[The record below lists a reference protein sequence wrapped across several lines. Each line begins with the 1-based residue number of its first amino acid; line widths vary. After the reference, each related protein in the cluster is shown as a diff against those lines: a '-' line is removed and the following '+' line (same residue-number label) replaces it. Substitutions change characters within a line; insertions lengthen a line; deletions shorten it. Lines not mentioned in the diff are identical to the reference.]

1 MLQINGTGINVNQA
15 TAIYGISGGN
25 NTIINTAGTSGGTVT
40 GYQNTLFKRT
50 EVVINF
56 DNYVNSTATPQSVSF
71 PYAFTQ
77 TPTVGTND
85 IGLEISATT
94 TGITITSPENTTQYS
109 GNVIIFG
116 I

>member
-25 NTIINTAGTSGGTVT
+25 NALVNVAGTSGGTVT
-40 GYQNTLFKRT
+40 GYQNTLFNRT
-50 EVVINF
+50 EVVLNF
-56 DNYVNSTATPQSVSF
+56 SKYVNSTATNQSISF

-85 IGLEISATT
+85 TGLIISATT
-94 TGITITSPENTTQYS
+94 TGLTITSPDSATQFS

>member
-1 MLQINGTGINVNQA
+1 MLQINGTGVNVNQA
-15 TAIYGISGGN
+15 TTIFGISGGN
-25 NTIINTAGTSGGTVT
+25 NALVNVAGTSGGTIQ
-40 GYQNTLFKRT
+40 GYQNTLFNRT
-50 EVVINF
+50 EVVLNF
-56 DNYVNSTATPQSVSF
+56 SKYVNSTATNQSISF

-85 IGLEISATT
+85 TGLIISATT
-94 TGITITSPENTTQYS
+94 TGLTITSPDSATQFS

>member
-25 NTIINTAGTSGGTVT
+25 NTIINKAGTSGGTVT
-40 GYQNTLFKRT
+40 GYQNTLFNRT
-50 EVVINF
+50 EVVLNF
-56 DNYVNSTATPQSVSF
+56 NNYVNSTATNQSISF

-85 IGLEISATT
+85 TGLVISATT
-94 TGITITSPENTTQYS
+94 TGLTITSPDSATQYS
-109 GNVIIFG
+109 GNVLIFG

>member
-25 NTIINTAGTSGGTVT
+25 GTIINTAGTSGGTVT
-40 GYQNTLFKRT
+40 GYQNTLFNRT
-50 EVVINF
+50 EVVLNF
-56 DNYVNSTATPQSVSF
+56 NNYENSTATNQSISF

-85 IGLEISATT
+85 TGLVISATT
-94 TGITITSPENTTQYS
+94 TGLTITSPDNATQYS

>member
-25 NTIINTAGTSGGTVT
+25 NSIIDTTGTSGGTIQ

-56 DNYVNSTATPQSVSF
+56 DNYVNSTATNQSISF

-85 IGLEISATT
+85 TGLVISATT
-94 TGITITSPENTTQYS
+94 TGLTITSPDSATQYS

>member
-25 NTIINTAGTSGGTVT
+25 NSIIDTTGISGGTIQ

-56 DNYVNSTATPQSVSF
+56 DNYVNSTANSQSVSF

-85 IGLEISATT
+85 TGLVISATT
-94 TGITITSPENTTQYS
+94 KGITITSPENTTQYS
-109 GNVIIFG
+109 GNVLIFG